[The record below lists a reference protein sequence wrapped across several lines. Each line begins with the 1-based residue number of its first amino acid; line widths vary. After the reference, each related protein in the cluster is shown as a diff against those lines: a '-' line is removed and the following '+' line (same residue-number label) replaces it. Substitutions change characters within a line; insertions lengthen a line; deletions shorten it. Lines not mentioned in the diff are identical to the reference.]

1 MRVTP
6 TLITTFVA
14 LATPFVSAQTV
25 TTINPTTNWG
35 TWDGWG
41 TSLAWWAKAFGNRY
55 AH

>member
-1 MRVTP
+1 MHVAS
-6 TLITTFVA
+6 TLVPAFVA
-14 LATPFVSAQTV
+14 LAIPFTSAQAV

-35 TWDGWG
+35 TWEGWG